1 MRKKPKAFPP
11 HFEKAKMCSK
21 VMLYAD
27 RFYTS
32 LQDSTR
38 ISKCSKDIINR
49 VAKRSVSV
57 QMQGQQQHF
66 PK

>member
-1 MRKKPKAFPP
+1 MRKENKASP
-11 HFEKAKMCSK
+11 HVEKAKMCSK
-21 VMLYAD
+21 AMLHAD

-57 QMQGQQQHF
+57 QMQGQQQQF

>member
-38 ISKCSKDIINR
+38 ISKCSKDIINSR
-49 VAKRSVSV
+49 KEVCLCANARATTTLS
-57 QMQGQQQHF
+57 
-66 PK
+66 